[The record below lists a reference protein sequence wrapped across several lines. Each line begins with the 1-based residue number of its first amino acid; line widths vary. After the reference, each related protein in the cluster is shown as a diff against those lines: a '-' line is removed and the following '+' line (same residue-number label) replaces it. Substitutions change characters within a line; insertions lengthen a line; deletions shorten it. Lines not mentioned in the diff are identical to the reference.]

1 MRIHPPDPYVLSL
14 LILVIAMR
22 VAPLVLALACAAAL
36 PAMARQ
42 AITPIGTVQGAG
54 AASPLVGQRVT
65 VEGRVSADLRQGLGG
80 FYLRGADDGD
90 PATSDGVFVQTQPG
104 DSLPD
109 AACLRVTGTVDE
121 LPAGKG
127 GDSLTAMKVERIQA
141 ASCRQLPPA
150 GPIEL
155 SAPPSDWEAFEGM
168 PVRITAPLTIAGLHG
183 LARNGEIHA
192 AFGGRLW
199 QPGELAVAGTPAHAA
214 IAADNARRALVLDDA
229 RLARDPDLVGYLPPA
244 ATLRV
249 GMALTHVEG
258 IVEQR
263 FDGGWRLQVTT
274 PLAPPPVERPLVAPV
289 VPGSVKVGAFNLE
302 NYFNGDGAGGGFPTL
317 RGAKSPE
324 QLAAQQAKLVAS
336 INGLGADVAA
346 LMELENDGYGPE
358 SAIAQLVA
366 ALNADRAGPGDWRFV
381 DAGQGP
387 GTNVIR
393 VGIIYRASR
402 LTPVGKPAVLED
414 GPFVEHSRVPLT
426 QSFRHGKGP
435 AFSVTAIHLKS
446 KGCGK
451 AEGAERDV
459 GDGCW
464 NATRTE
470 SVRRIGA
477 WLASDPTGSGSPHA
491 VVLGDYN
498 AHAREEP
505 LRVLEDK
512 GWRDAFAIA
521 GVERPYSY
529 VYNALSGRL
538 DHALISPSLAPLLR
552 GASEWHINADEADA
566 PGYAGRNEPGPW
578 RSSDHD
584 PMLIGLDL

>member
-1 MRIHPPDPYVLSL
+1 MSSKPL
-14 LILVIAMR
+14 L
-22 VAPLVLALACAAAL
+22 LVLACALAL
-36 PAMARQ
+36 PAMAGSVVV
-42 AITPIGTVQGAG
+42 PIGAVQGSG
-54 AASPLVGQRVT
+54 PASPLAGQRVT
-65 VEGRVSADLRQGLGG
+65 VEGRLTADLRQGLGG
-80 FYLRGADDGD
+80 VYLRGADDGN
-90 PATSDGVFVQTQPG
+90 PATSEGLFVQTQPG

-121 LPAGKG
+121 LPAGKD
-127 GDSLTAMKVERIQA
+127 GDSLTLLKAERIQA
-141 ASCRQLPPA
+141 ASCRRLPAA

-155 SAPPSDWEAFEGM
+155 NAPPADWEAYEGL
-168 PVRITAPLTIAGLHG
+168 PVRITSPLTVAGLHG
-183 LARNGEIHA
+183 LQRNGEIHV

-199 QPGELAVAGTPAHAA
+199 QPSELAVAGTDEHAA

-229 RLARDPDLVGYLPPA
+229 SLTRSPDLVGYLPPGA
-244 ATLRV
+244 IVRT
-249 GMALTHVEG
+249 GMRLEAVEG

-263 FDGGWRLQVTT
+263 FGPGWRIQVTT
-274 PLAPPPVERPLVAPV
+274 PLTLPPLERPAAAPRV
-289 VPGSVKVGAFNLE
+289 EGTVKVAAFNLE
-302 NYFNGDGAGGGFPTL
+302 NFFNGDGAGGGFPTP
-317 RGAKSPE
+317 RGAKDVA
-324 QLAAQQAKLVAS
+324 QLAAQQAKLVAA

-346 LMELENDGYGPE
+346 LMELENDGYGPA
-358 SAIAQLVA
+358 SSIAQLVT
-366 ALNADRAGPGDWRFV
+366 ALNADTAGPGDWRFV
-381 DAGQGP
+381 DAGTGP

-393 VGIIYRASR
+393 VGIIYRASV
-402 LTPVGKPAVLED
+402 LAPVGKPAVLED

-426 QSFRHGKGP
+426 QAFRRDKGEP
-435 AFSVTAIHLKS
+435 FTVTAIHLKS

-451 AEGAERDV
+451 AEGADLDN
-459 GDGCW
+459 GDGCF

-470 SVRRIGA
+470 SVRRIGQ
-477 WLASDPTGSGSPHA
+477 WLATDPTGAGSPHA

-552 GASEWHINADEADA
+552 GAAEWHINADESDA
-566 PGYAGRNEPGPW
+566 VGYAQGNAPGPW